1 MIDIHFLGWRVI
13 EMSILTKFQLCTVVE
28 NGHIWS
34 KKGFRKGPKLSMLG
48 FFAQN
53 VYNVHPN
60 DHIRWIWLLWPRN
73 NPLG

>member
-1 MIDIHFLGWRVI
+1 MNDFHFLGWGGFEKSI
-13 EMSILTKFQLCTVVE
+13 ETKFQLCTVVE
-28 NGHIWS
+28 NGQICF
-34 KKGFRKGPKLSMLG
+34 KKGVRKGPKLSMLG

-73 NPLG
+73 HPIG